1 MHHYASNMKKLPIN
15 SMCPRCAIL
24 GHRRSLE
31 AVQSCRFACGFTL
44 IELLIT
50 LSIAVIL
57 LTVAIP
63 SFQSFILQGR
73 LTGHTNDLVLAM
85 ASAKSEAVK
94 RGANVTV
101 CASSNLSTCTGAW
114 QAGWIVVSSSGQV
127 LQAHPA
133 YSGTMCGSDTSI
145 VFRGSGFPVAGLTLD
160 LYDSRG
166 VASGR
171 NIVVSAQGRTTTTT
185 GASACP

>member
-1 MHHYASNMKKLPIN
+1 MNNVTIN
-15 SMCPRCAIL
+15 AMCPESAVR
-24 GHRRSLE
+24 GHLNNFR
-31 AVQSCRFACGFTL
+31 AVQPCRVACGFTL

-63 SFQSFILQGR
+63 SFQSFMLQGR
-73 LTGHTNDLVLAM
+73 LTGHANDLVLAM

-114 QAGWIVVSSSGQV
+114 QAGWIVVSSAGQV
-127 LQAHPA
+127 LQAHTA
-133 YSGTMCGSDTSI
+133 YTGTMCGSATSI
-145 VFRGSGFPVAGLTLD
+145 VFRGSGFPVAGLTLN